1 MNLIMDTHI
10 HTIASGHAYSTVQET
25 AAAAHAAGLELICI
39 TEHGPDFPGAC
50 HSFYFR
56 NLVAIPSTLNGV
68 RVITGME
75 TNILN
80 FDGLVDLAPNLGV
93 KLGFVIASL
102 HGVCI
107 KTGNREENT
116 RAMIGAIKNP
126 VVDAIGHPGEPMFP
140 IDHNAVAAAAK
151 EYGKLLEINNRYSVY
166 SEHPDN
172 QYVKL
177 ARACKE
183 SGVMMMCGTDS
194 HFSLDVGQFP
204 NARDMIKQVGLPEEL
219 IINTSVEKMDNFL
232 KEKAKRIENA
242 FR

>member
-10 HTIASGHAYSTVQET
+10 HTIASGHAYSTIQET
-25 AAAAHAAGLELICI
+25 AAAAHNAALKLICI

-50 HSFYFR
+50 HRFYFR
-56 NLVAIPSTLNGV
+56 NLVAIPPVINDV
-68 RVITGME
+68 RIITGME

-80 FDGLVDLAPNLGV
+80 FDGLIDLAPDLGV

-107 KTGNREENT
+107 RPGSREENT
-116 RAMIGAIKNP
+116 RAMINAIKNP

-140 IDHNAVAAAAK
+140 IDHHTVAKAAK
-151 EYGKLLEINNRYSVY
+151 QYGKLLEINNRYSVY
-166 SEHPDN
+166 SDNPDN

-177 ARACKE
+177 AHACKE
-183 SGVMMMCGTDS
+183 AGVMMMCGTDS
-194 HFSLDVGQFP
+194 HFSFDVGQFP

-219 IINTSVEKMDNFL
+219 ILNTATEKMDNFL
-232 KEKAKRIENA
+232 KQKSNRLRNQY
-242 FR
+242 